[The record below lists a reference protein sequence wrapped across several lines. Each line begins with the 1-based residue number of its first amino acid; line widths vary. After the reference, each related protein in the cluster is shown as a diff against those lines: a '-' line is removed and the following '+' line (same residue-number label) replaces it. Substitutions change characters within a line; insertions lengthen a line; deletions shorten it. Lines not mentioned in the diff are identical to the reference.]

1 MKQRWFSVAIFLSC
15 LLFSVGSFAASK
27 TAELLK
33 QMRTASLTLNY
44 EIIFINVNRA
54 GIESMRFRHAVIDN
68 QPLAQLLQMD
78 GATREVLMRNAEISY
93 FFEQGIEPFS
103 IGGDHIVDSLPS
115 LVFADFTRLEKNYDF
130 LPVGRARVAN
140 RACQVIR
147 VVARDGFRYSYV
159 VWVDELTKLPLQ
171 IELLDRNGEQLE
183 QFRVLSFVVGP
194 EVQDAMKGLITLE
207 LPPLLALPPSEKIDI
222 NWAPDWVPEGFKQ
235 LSQGRRNL
243 PYAQSSVDSRMF
255 SDGLFSFTISV
266 SPVVTSSTEQ
276 YLHQGKRTLHAEFRD
291 GYEIIIVGELPLATA
306 KRIADNITLKVK

>member
-1 MKQRWFSVAIFLSC
+1 MKQGWFSVPICLSC
-15 LLFSVGSFAASK
+15 LLFSIGSFAASK
-27 TAELLK
+27 TAGLLE

-44 EIIFINVNRA
+44 EIIFINVNGI
-54 GIESMRFRHAVIDN
+54 GIESMRFRHAVIDK

-78 GATREVLMRNAEISY
+78 GATREVLMRNTEISY

-130 LPVGRARVAN
+130 LPVGRARIAN
-140 RACQVIR
+140 RSCQVIR

-159 VWVDELTKLPLQ
+159 VWIDELTKLPLQ

-183 QFRVLSFVVGP
+183 QFRVLSFVIGP
-194 EVQDAMKGLITLE
+194 EVQKAMKGLITLE
-207 LPPLLALPPSEKIDI
+207 LPPLLLLPQSEKTDI
-222 NWAPDWVPEGFKQ
+222 NWTLNWIPQGFKQ
-235 LSQGRRNL
+235 VSQGRRNL
-243 PYAQSSVDSRMF
+243 PSAQSSVDSLMF

-266 SPVVTSSTEQ
+266 SPVITPSSEQ
-276 YLHQGKRTLHAEFRD
+276 YLHQGKRTLHAESRD

-306 KRIADNITLKVK
+306 KRIADSIKLNVK